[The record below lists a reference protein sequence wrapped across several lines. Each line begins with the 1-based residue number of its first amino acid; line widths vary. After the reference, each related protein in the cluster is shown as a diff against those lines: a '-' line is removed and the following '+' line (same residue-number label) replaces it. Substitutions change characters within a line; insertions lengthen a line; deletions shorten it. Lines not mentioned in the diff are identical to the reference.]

1 MTTIDPIAAARARL
15 RLAEDKY
22 QDLQQAQQILNVELP
37 RAQQAVE
44 AARDGLQRLEAADQ
58 DRRLAQRSAE
68 LADINRQLEEARHA

>member
-1 MTTIDPIAAARARL
+1 MTDIDPVAAARVRL

-22 QDLQQAQQILNVELP
+22 QDLQKAQQILDVELP

-58 DRRLAQRSAE
+58 DRRQSLRGAE
-68 LADINRQLEEARHA
+68 IDTLKRQLEEAKS